1 MKFSCYQNDLI
12 EGIITV
18 QKAVSSKTNMDIL
31 KGILL
36 ETKNNKI
43 LLTGNDLNLAISI
56 EIEAQVVEEGAAVLD
71 SRLLGDIVRKLP
83 DAAIDFTMNDRQM
96 DIRCLH
102 SNFKLMSFDPDEF
115 PQLPLIENPEEM
127 KLNKEVFKNMI
138 RQTLFSVS
146 TDETRPILTGALL
159 EISEDRISMVA
170 IDGYRLAMKSIDHE
184 GKASSKTVIPGKTL
198 SELLKILSAT
208 GGEEMNISITDK
220 YIAFEIN
227 HIKIISKIL
236 EGEFIK
242 YEQIIPSDFKT
253 QLKINTVELLQ
264 AIERASLMTR
274 ESKSGTVKISFDSEY
289 VEVSS
294 ISEIGSVSDKVRVK
308 TEGDIFEIGFNP
320 RYLTEALRVIDAEEV
335 LIKMSSSLSPCI
347 IKPSDNDQYTYLVL
361 PVRMSN

>member
-1 MKFSCYQNDLI
+1 
-12 EGIITV
+12 
-18 QKAVSSKTNMDIL
+18 
-31 KGILL
+31 
-36 ETKNNKI
+36 
-43 LLTGNDLNLAISI
+43 
-56 EIEAQVVEEGAAVLD
+56 
-71 SRLLGDIVRKLP
+71 
-83 DAAIDFTMNDRQM
+83 
-96 DIRCLH
+96 
-102 SNFKLMSFDPDEF
+102 MSFDPDEF
-115 PQLPLIENPEEM
+115 PQLPLIENPEEIEI
-127 KLNKEVFKNMI
+127 NKEIFKNMI

-159 EISEDRISMVA
+159 EISEDRMSMVA

-184 GKASSKTVIPGKTL
+184 GGASSKTVIPGKTL

-208 GGEEMNISITDK
+208 AGEAMLISITDK

-253 QLKINTVELLQ
+253 QLTINTVELLQ

-320 RYLTEALRVIDAEEV
+320 RYLTEALRVIDAEKV

-347 IKPSDNDQYTYLVL
+347 IKPSENDQYTYLVL